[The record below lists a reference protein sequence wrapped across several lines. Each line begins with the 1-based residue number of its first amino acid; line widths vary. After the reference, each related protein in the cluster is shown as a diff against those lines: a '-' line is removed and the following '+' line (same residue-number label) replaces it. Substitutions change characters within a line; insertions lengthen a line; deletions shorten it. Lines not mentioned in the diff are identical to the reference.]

1 MSSVFDGTGLAIT
14 EEKRSEEYSNDA
26 DRCGPV
32 AGLLCPCNGYEDYL
46 DGHVPIG
53 NEVAGADRLCS
64 TFYSFDYTRHRLLAS
79 R

>member
-32 AGLLCPCNGYEDYL
+32 SGLLCSRNGYGDYL
-46 DGHVPIG
+46 NGHVPIG
-53 NEVAGADRLCS
+53 NEVGGLGAAGSQSDRLCS
-64 TFYSFDYTRHRLLAS
+64 TFNSV
-79 R
+79 